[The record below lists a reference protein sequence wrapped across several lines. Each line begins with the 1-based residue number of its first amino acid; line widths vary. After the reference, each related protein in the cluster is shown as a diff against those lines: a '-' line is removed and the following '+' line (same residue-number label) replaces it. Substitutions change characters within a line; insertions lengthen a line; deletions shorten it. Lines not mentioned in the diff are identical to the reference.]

1 VGSFFSD
8 RDFLGPGA
16 RNFLIPIGPDPDN
29 ITAIPRTPDEGAS
42 SSGQWGTALHWITEG
57 ETDIGLYYIN
67 AHSKAPAYQI
77 NYGAGGI
84 FPESYRIRYFEDI
97 QGYAASFTTVMADTN
112 IQGEVSYKTDVPVV
126 LLSGDPVDGDLASYQ
141 LGGSYVFEP
150 TALWDDANLTFELA
164 GAYITSEDSAELLYD
179 DHGTVINLRLE
190 LSYLNLADGLDLKVP
205 IFFRRGLDGNILES
219 EMVEDSSA
227 VNITFN
233 FVYLNNFTTA
243 LGYSN
248 FFDGGENTYINDRD
262 NVSVN
267 FTYSF

>member
-1 VGSFFSD
+1 
-8 RDFLGPGA
+8 
-16 RNFLIPIGPDPDN
+16 
-29 ITAIPRTPDEGAS
+29 
-42 SSGQWGTALHWITEG
+42 
-57 ETDIGLYYIN
+57 
-67 AHSKAPAYQI
+67 
-77 NYGAGGI
+77 
-84 FPESYRIRYFEDI
+84 
-97 QGYAASFTTVMADTN
+97 
-112 IQGEVSYKTDVPVV
+112 VPVV
-126 LLSGDPVDGDLASYQ
+126 LLSGDPVQGDLASYQ

-164 GAYITSEDSAELLYD
+164 GAYIASEDSAELAYD

-205 IFFRRGLDGNILES
+205 IFLRRGLDGNILES